1 MNTELQQKHR
11 EKPNLKREIIQLSM
25 KLKAQIGFALFNGVL
40 YRLEKSI
47 KQKSVTV
54 TKRHES

>member
-11 EKPNLKREIIQLSM
+11 EKPNLKRD
-25 KLKAQIGFALFNGVL
+25 GVL